1 MVAAGIHGQAQH
13 VVPEAQRSAGK
24 AADGD
29 GIGAEVA
36 LLLAD
41 QVGAG
46 LVDGMAFVVQ
56 ECPQRGEHLEGGTDG
71 DADAVR
77 LLRHPCRTGVHER
90 ER

>member
-1 MVAAGIHGQAQH
+1 MVAAGVHGEAQH
-13 VVPEAQRSAGK
+13 VVPEAERSAGE

-41 QVGAG
+41 QVGAR
-46 LVDGMAFVVQ
+46 LVDGVAFVVQ
-56 ECPQRGEHLEGGTDG
+56 ECPQRSEQLEGGTHRY
-71 DADAVR
+71 ADAVR
-77 LLRHPCRTGVHER
+77 LLRHPCHTGVHER